1 MEVSGGSISFLVKIK
16 EAETEL
22 YLKTQMLYSKSHIK
36 MSCREFLYLKLIVPS
51 KIEKSHGE
59 YKIKEAETELYLK
72 TQMLYSK
79 SHIKMS
85 CREFLYLKLIV
96 PSKIEKSHGEYKK

>member
-59 YKIKEAETELYLK
+59 YKKGNKCFEYEHFKYNEVRK
-72 TQMLYSK
+72 Q
-79 SHIKMS
+79 
-85 CREFLYLKLIV
+85 V
-96 PSKIEKSHGEYKK
+96 GEYWQHTDIKI

>member
-22 YLKTQMLYSKSHIK
+22 YLKTQMLYLKSHIK

-51 KIEKSHGE
+51 
-59 YKIKEAETELYLK
+59 
-72 TQMLYSK
+72 
-79 SHIKMS
+79 
-85 CREFLYLKLIV
+85 
-96 PSKIEKSHGEYKK
+96 